1 MSKIV
6 DNMKEYIQVITIIT
20 IIITIIIETK
30 LCIKLYR
37 IQQKFNFNKNG
48 KGPYSIKVSLVS
60 NNILCEFLIQTNCAP
75 IIYLSIYSSLTI
87 LFTPEKD
94 IFCTYISYCN

>member
-37 IQQKFNFNKNG
+37 IQQKFNFS

-75 IIYLSIYSSLTI
+75 IIYLSIYFSLTI
-87 LFTPEKD
+87 LFTSEKD